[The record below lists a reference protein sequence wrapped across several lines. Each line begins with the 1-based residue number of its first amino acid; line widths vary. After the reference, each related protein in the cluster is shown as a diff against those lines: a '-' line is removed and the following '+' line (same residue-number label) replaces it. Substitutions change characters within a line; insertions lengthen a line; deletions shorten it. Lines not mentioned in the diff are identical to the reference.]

1 MRKTR
6 FGIVGTGRISDWVLK
21 GAVME
26 PRFEAAAVCS
36 RSRESGKAFA
46 EAHGIAK
53 VYTDIDEMAS
63 DPEIDA
69 IYIGTP
75 NSTHHD
81 LAILC
86 MNHGKHVLCEKP
98 MAANAKEVKEMIDV
112 ARANGVML
120 MEAMISTL
128 CPNFVAARARLAEMG
143 DVRHYFASFCQY
155 SSKYDLVKRIIAGE
169 DDSPVPSSFNPDCC
183 GGALMDIGIYPIY
196 PMVSL
201 FGRPKGIKASV
212 TTCEVPVASSRFD
225 KICDEAATAD
235 LNDVNMPVA
244 SSRFDKLRD
253 REREADAE
261 PVEASSREGWK
272 RVDLQGSVVFEYE
285 GMDATAIYSKI
296 ADSLLRSEI
305 SCDGGIISLDQ
316 IHICRHAKMTKR
328 GAPTSGRASGPDAV
342 DISVPVDA
350 DEYLC
355 EFREFIDVLESG
367 RIESSV
373 NSLETSLA
381 TAEIL
386 DEIRRQAGVVFP
398 GD

>member
-1 MRKTR
+1 MKKTR

-21 GAVME
+21 GAVLE

-36 RSRESGKAFA
+36 RSQESGKRFA
-46 EAHGIAK
+46 EAHCIGK

-75 NSTHHD
+75 NSTHHN

-128 CPNFVAARARLAEMG
+128 CPNFVAARAHLAEMG

-169 DDSPVPSSFNPDCC
+169 DNSPVPSSFNPDCC

-212 TTCEVPVASSRFD
+212 TTCEVPVASSRFG
-225 KICDEAATAD
+225 
-235 LNDVNMPVA
+235 
-244 SSRFDKLRD
+244 KLRD

-316 IHICRHAKMTKR
+316 IHICRHAEMTKR

>member
-128 CPNFVAARARLAEMG
+128 CPNFVAARAHLAEMG

-225 KICDEAATAD
+225 K
-235 LNDVNMPVA
+235 L
-244 SSRFDKLRD
+244 SD
-253 REREADAE
+253 REREADSE

-305 SCDGGIISLDQ
+305 SCDSGIISLDQ
-316 IHICRHAKMTKR
+316 IHICRHAEMTKR

>member
-143 DVRHYFASFCQY
+143 NVRHYFASFCQY

-169 DDSPVPSSFNPDCC
+169 EDSPVPSSLNPERC

-225 KICDEAATAD
+225 K
-235 LNDVNMPVA
+235 
-244 SSRFDKLRD
+244 LRD

-272 RVDLQGSVVFEYE
+272 QVDLQGSVVFEYE

>member
-128 CPNFVAARARLAEMG
+128 CPNFVAARAHLAEMG

-225 KICDEAATAD
+225 K
-235 LNDVNMPVA
+235 L
-244 SSRFDKLRD
+244 SD
-253 REREADAE
+253 REREADSE

-316 IHICRHAKMTKR
+316 IHICRHAEMTKR

-342 DISVPVDA
+342 DISVPVDS

>member
-1 MRKTR
+1 MKKTR
-6 FGIVGTGRISDWVLK
+6 FGMVGTGRISDWVLK
-21 GAVME
+21 GAVLE

-36 RSRESGKAFA
+36 RSLEKGKAFA

-53 VYTDIDEMAS
+53 VYTDLDEMAS

-81 LAILC
+81 LSILC

-98 MAANAKEVKEMIDV
+98 MASNAREVGEMID
-112 ARANGVML
+112 AANANGVML

-128 CPNFVAARARLAEMG
+128 CPNFVVVRERLAEMG
-143 DVRHYFASFCQY
+143 SVRHYFASFCQY

-169 DDSPVPSSFNPDCC
+169 DNSAVPSSFNPDCC

-201 FGRPKGIKASV
+201 FGRPQGLKASV
-212 TTCEVPVASSRFD
+212 TACEVPVASGRFSTSTGSVT
-225 KICDEAATAD
+225 EAGTS
-235 LNDVNMPVA
+235 A
-244 SSRFDKLRD
+244 SSAA
-253 REREADAE
+253 EADAE
-261 PVEASSREGWK
+261 PVEASGRKGWK
-272 RVDLQGSVVFEYE
+272 RIDLQGSVVFEYD
-285 GMDATAIYSKI
+285 GMSATVLYSKI
-296 ADSLLRSEI
+296 ADSQLCTEI
-305 SCDGGIISLDQ
+305 SCDGGVISLDQ
-316 IHICRHAKMTKR
+316 IHICRHAEMTRR
-328 GAPTSGRASGPDAV
+328 GAPTSGRSSGPQAE

-367 RIESSV
+367 RLESSV
-373 NSLETSLA
+373 NSLETSLI

-386 DEIRRQAGVVFP
+386 DGIRRQAGVVFP
-398 GD
+398 TD

>member
-98 MAANAKEVKEMIDV
+98 MAANAKEVNEMIDV

-128 CPNFVAARARLAEMG
+128 CPNFVAARKHLAGMG
-143 DVRHYFASFCQY
+143 AVRHYFASFCQY

-169 DDSPVPSSFNPDCC
+169 EDSPVPSSLNPERC
-183 GGALMDIGIYPIY
+183 GGALMDIGIYTVF
-196 PMVSL
+196 PMVAL
-201 FGRPKGIKASV
+201 FGRPRGIKAEV
-212 TTCEVPVASSRFD
+212 TTCEVPVR
-225 KICDEAATAD
+225 
-235 LNDVNMPVA
+235 L
-244 SSRFDKLRD
+244 D
-253 REREADAE
+253 RKE
-261 PVEASSREGWK
+261 WK
-272 RVDLQGSVVFEYE
+272 RIDLQGSV
-285 GMDATAIYSKI
+285 I
-296 ADSLLRSEI
+296 LN
-305 SCDGGIISLDQ
+305 
-316 IHICRHAKMTKR
+316 MT
-328 GAPTSGRASGPDAV
+328 G
-342 DISVPVDA
+342 
-350 DEYLC
+350 
-355 EFREFIDVLESG
+355 
-367 RIESSV
+367 
-373 NSLETSLA
+373 
-381 TAEIL
+381 
-386 DEIRRQAGVVFP
+386 
-398 GD
+398 

>member
-128 CPNFVAARARLAEMG
+128 CPNFVAARAHLAEMG

-201 FGRPKGIKASV
+201 FGLPKGIKASV
-212 TTCEVPVASSRFD
+212 TTCEV
-225 KICDEAATAD
+225 
-235 LNDVNMPVA
+235 PVA

-316 IHICRHAKMTKR
+316 IHICRHAEMTKR

-342 DISVPVDA
+342 DISVPVDS

>member
-21 GAVME
+21 GAVMD

-36 RSRESGKAFA
+36 RSQEKGKAFA
-46 EAHGIAK
+46 EAHGIGK
-53 VYTDIDEMAS
+53 VYTDIDAMAS
-63 DPEIDA
+63 DPDIDA

-81 LAILC
+81 LALKC
-86 MNHGKHVLCEKP
+86 LNRGKHVLCEKP
-98 MAANAKEVKEMIDV
+98 MASNAREVGEMID
-112 ARANGVML
+112 AAKENGVML

-128 CPNFVAARARLAEMG
+128 CPNFAAARKRLTEMG
-143 DVRHYFASFCQY
+143 AVRHYFASFCQY

-169 DDSPVPSSFNPDCC
+169 DDSEVPSSLNPDRC
-183 GGALMDIGIYPIY
+183 GGALMDIGIYPVY
-196 PMVSL
+196 PMVAL
-201 FGRPKGIKASV
+201 FGRPKGIKADV
-212 TTCEVPVASSRFD
+212 TTCEVPVTSGRFD
-225 KICDEAATAD
+225 RLSGRDG
-235 LNDVNMPVA
+235 
-244 SSRFDKLRD
+244 SSDSDRLSDRD
-253 REREADAE
+253 GCSGSDGRSGRKADAE
-261 PVEASSREGWK
+261 PAEASCRWK
-272 RVDLQGSVVFEYE
+272 RVDLQGSVIFEYE
-285 GMDATAIYSKI
+285 GMTASVIYSKI
-296 ADSLLRSEI
+296 ADSRLRTEI

-316 IHICRHAKMTKR
+316 IHICRHAEMTRR
-328 GAPTSGRASGPDAV
+328 GAPTSGRASGPLAE
-342 DISVPVDA
+342 DISVPPDA

-367 RIESSV
+367 RLESAA

-398 GD
+398 ADRL

>member
-1 MRKTR
+1 MKKTR

-21 GAVME
+21 GAVLE

-36 RSRESGKAFA
+36 RSQESGKRFA
-46 EAHGIAK
+46 EAHNIGK

-75 NSTHHD
+75 NDTHHD
-81 LAILC
+81 IAIKCLR
-86 MNHGKHVLCEKP
+86 HHKHVLCEKP
-98 MAANAKEVKEMIDV
+98 MASNAREVKEMID
-112 ARANGVML
+112 AAKANGVML

-128 CPNFVAARARLAEMG
+128 CPNFVAARKRLAEMG
-143 DVRHYFASFCQY
+143 AVRHYFASFCQY

-169 DDSPVPSSFNPDCC
+169 DASPVPSSFNPDCC

-196 PMVSL
+196 PMASL

-212 TTCEVPVASSRFD
+212 TTCEVPVAGQLQ
-225 KICDEAATAD
+225 K
-235 LNDVNMPVA
+235 
-244 SSRFDKLRD
+244 
-253 REREADAE
+253 
-261 PVEASSREGWK
+261 
-272 RVDLQGSVVFEYE
+272 VDLQGSVVFEYE
-285 GMDATAIYSKI
+285 GMSASVIYSKI
-296 ADSLLRSEI
+296 AVSRLCTEI
-305 SCDGGIISLDQ
+305 SCDGGILSLDQ
-316 IHICRHAKMTKR
+316 VHICRHAEMTRR
-328 GAPTSGRASGPDAV
+328 GAPTSGRASGPQAEN
-342 DISVPVDA
+342 ISVPVDA

-367 RIESSV
+367 RLESSV
-373 NSLETSLA
+373 NSLETSLV

-398 GD
+398 AD